1 MIKKGPPNGKF
12 SIYPAPPR
20 FHFPEF
26 DGGSKACSS
35 TRHGAW
41 ALENTRRRPPFV
53 PSPCLYDPCISKHQ
67 TAHVRAHKPPPGGV
81 TRMGLVRVPPHG
93 ICTSSKKD
101 PTLQRWG
108 HQRGRPHSVF
118 AARSGCSEV
127 REAHGTERQ
136 APPAAALQIA
146 VEGSAFGAGIAAKP
160 RFSDSPPQTTT
171 NTPFVESINHHVR
184 RLSGML
190 SSSSSQIVPD
200 NEFQSDLEQRESS
213 NHKSDVIAA
222 GRLGPL

>member
-1 MIKKGPPNGKF
+1 MDSFGAKKGTP
-12 SIYPAPPR
+12 S
-20 FHFPEF
+20 
-26 DGGSKACSS
+26 
-35 TRHGAW
+35 
-41 ALENTRRRPPFV
+41 LEM
-53 PSPCLYDPCISKHQ
+53 SGEK
-67 TAHVRAHKPPPGGV
+67 
-81 TRMGLVRVPPHG
+81 M
-93 ICTSSKKD
+93 
-101 PTLQRWG
+101 G

-213 NHKSDVIAA
+213 NHILTQKSAVIAT
-222 GRLGPL
+222 GRAQPL